1 MSSNQSPGNRLLTVL
16 VIAIAIIAAGYAI
29 RHTFSCFLLAFV
41 IAYLLDPF
49 VALLER
55 RNIVRVYGITIL
67 YIILGVF
74 SVFFIVYLVPLLNQ
88 RWAALIHALPLY
100 LQKVKEIVQTWE
112 GRFEPAYASE
122 EWRWLL
128 DNLVGSMDNLF
139 SRIGSGVYAAVTRVV
154 FNLFNLILAPIL
166 VFFMLY
172 YKRDAVTG
180 ITNWLPVGQRDAIL
194 DAGREINASIGGY
207 IKGQFVVSL
216 IVAFLVTLALIFLG
230 VDFPL
235 FNGIFAGVASILPFI
250 GVILATLPPLF
261 FAYVKFQSGFVT
273 FKVIASFALIY
284 FLEGYLIKPLVF
296 KGAMNLNP
304 LVTIIAVMALG
315 EIMGFWGILLAIPI
329 AAAIKVFSS
338 HLRRG
343 DFNSVNSS
351 RNNKTKEGD

>member
-1 MSSNQSPGNRLLTVL
+1 MSSHQTPEIRLLPALLIIVAL
-16 VIAIAIIAAGYAI
+16 IAAGYAI

-41 IAYLLDPF
+41 ITYLLDPF

-55 RNIVRVYGITIL
+55 RNIARVYGITIL
-67 YIILGVF
+67 YVILGVF
-74 SVFFIVYLVPLLNQ
+74 SVFFIVYLVPLLNL
-88 RWAALIHALPLY
+88 RWESLIRDLPLY
-100 LQKVKEIVQTWE
+100 LQKVKVIIQKWE
-112 GRFEPAYASE
+112 GRFAPAYASE

-128 DNLVGSMDNLF
+128 DNLLDSMDTLF
-139 SRIGSGVYAAVTRVV
+139 SRIASGVYAAMTRVV

-180 ITNWLPVGQRDAIL
+180 ITNWLPAGQRAAIL
-194 DAGREINASIGGY
+194 DAGREINANIGGF

-216 IVAFLVTLALIFLG
+216 IVAILVTVALIFLG

-235 FNGIFAGVASILPFI
+235 LNGIFAGVASILPFI
-250 GVILATLPPLF
+250 GVILATVPPLF
-261 FAYVKFQSGFVT
+261 FAYVKFQSGFVI
-273 FKVIASFALIY
+273 FKVLASFALIY

-315 EIMGFWGILLAIPI
+315 EMMGFWGILLAIPI
-329 AAAIKVFSS
+329 AAAVKVFTS

-343 DFNSVNSS
+343 DFKGVS
-351 RNNKTKEGD
+351 